1 MALAILALLLALLIV
16 ALAILTGADASAGSG
31 EGALAFA
38 VFSSLLRP
46 LSPSRF
52 FQSSWER
59 DALFV
64 QRDAAEWFDG
74 GAPLA
79 ADADS
84 SAAARQLGA
93 DAAAVLDLRLGQ
105 LDLLLLLD
113 SSGSAFQPLR
123 TDGQRNAMVGH
134 NSWHES

>member
-1 MALAILALLLALLIV
+1 MTLAVLALLLTLFSV
-16 ALAILTGADASAGSG
+16 ALATLTGADAGSG
-31 EGALAFA
+31 DGALAFA

-52 FQSSWER
+52 FQLSWER

-93 DAAAVLDLRLGQ
+93 DAAATLDLRLGQ
-105 LDLLLLLD
+105 IDLLLLLD

-134 NSWHES
+134 NSRHDS